1 MDKRIERIIIDRG
14 QPEKEPD
21 VEFGDW
27 VFAVTGENKV
37 DGRMSI
43 SSVGD
48 ITTGTVIGIGQAVR
62 KAIEHFSQDGKYSFV
77 ELVQLFMKGFSDDQV
92 SIQLDGRMAP

>member
-1 MDKRIERIIIDRG
+1 MDKRIERIIIDRER
-14 QPEKEPD
+14 PEMEPD

-27 VFAVTGENKV
+27 VFAVTGENKAYS
-37 DGRMSI
+37 RMSI

-48 ITTGTVIGIGQAVR
+48 ITAGTVVGIGQAVR
-62 KAIEHFSQDGKYSFV
+62 KTIEHFSQDGNRSFV

-92 SIQLDGRMAP
+92 SIQLDD